1 MPSNL
6 EFLEARIS
14 VLEKYID
21 TINSKL
27 QGTVSE
33 AAIQRL
39 SALRQSEIVEMKE
52 QIARLEQIVNN
63 LINNP

>member
-39 SALRQSEIVEMKE
+39 SALRQS
-52 QIARLEQIVNN
+52 
-63 LINNP
+63 